1 MIESRTVFD
10 FDEKTAELILSSLRP
25 DITNTKRATIT
36 LKIESETLVAE
47 IRAKD
52 TTALRA
58 AINSV
63 LRLVGAAEKV
73 LNI

>member
-1 MIESRTVFD
+1 MIESKTIFD
-10 FDEKTAELILSSLRP
+10 FDEKKAELILSSLKP

-36 LKIESETLVAE
+36 LKIESETLVAK
-47 IRAKD
+47 ISAKD

-63 LRLVGAAEKV
+63 LRLVGTAEKV

>member
-1 MIESRTVFD
+1 MIESKTIFD
-10 FDEKTAELILSSLRP
+10 FDEKKAELILSSLKP

-36 LKIESETLVAE
+36 LKIESETLVAK
-47 IRAKD
+47 ISAKD

-63 LRLVGAAEKV
+63 LMLVSAAEKV